1 MRHRAIVVGDS
12 LVDFC
17 GGLDAWPQEDLP
29 IPRRQVLEQL
39 RPLLALPVE
48 LVLATHGGPAD
59 RAALERAFSSRR
71 IVRAMLG
78 RSFALTPAEVA
89 DLLAQA
95 DDATRDDWLS
105 EFEEGESPYVDFDK
119 AWDALHRCL
128 GDGELVIPGAGT
140 PLAHA
145 VFGSV
150 PLMEHEETETFAGLS
165 AGR

>member
-1 MRHRAIVVGDS
+1 
-12 LVDFC
+12 
-17 GGLDAWPQEDLP
+17 
-29 IPRRQVLEQL
+29 
-39 RPLLALPVE
+39 
-48 LVLATHGGPAD
+48 
-59 RAALERAFSSRR
+59 
-71 IVRAMLG
+71 MLG

-128 GDGELVIPGAGT
+128 GDGESVIPGAGT

-150 PLMEHEETETFAGLS
+150 PLMEHEETETFAGLLPADEVPQVADAVEAVDAAWLRARFTALGETDYDGPGDEDDFDYTWDTLVELRRFLRTAAENGS
-165 AGR
+165 AVVFTAG